1 MLCYDKMNFMRFG
14 LVKAPTA
21 AHLAIA
27 DDRIHTYREST
38 IILANKGSSKVFYR
52 LPFNLFPL
60 LTFIFRE

>member
-1 MLCYDKMNFMRFG
+1 MAELG

-21 AHLAIA
+21 AYLAIA
-27 DDRIHTYREST
+27 DDRIHIYREST

-52 LPFNLFPL
+52 LLFHLFPL